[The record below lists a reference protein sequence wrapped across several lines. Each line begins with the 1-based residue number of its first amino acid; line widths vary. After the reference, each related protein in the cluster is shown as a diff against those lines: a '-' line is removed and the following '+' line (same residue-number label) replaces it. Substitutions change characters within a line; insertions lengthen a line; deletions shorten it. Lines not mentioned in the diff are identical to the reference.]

1 MNWGLSENEWKYL
14 LCNIISSGSNK
25 VLWCSPCTACF
36 CCRPVQAFKAFSLP
50 SVADGLM
57 RLFCHVQEFRTTWHS
72 ALRLWA
78 AARLRCRTASPVS
91 LFLPCYSAAF
101 TCWASRCHRI
111 TTLFDSVSAPVYGV
125 QNNLT
130 SPTPTTLSPT
140 AANTHIG
147 EALILYPVCPTS
159 PPTRAHGT
167 KKHPNT
173 LAHSFALS
181 LLNEDVFLSLHSLRR
196 AEERVWNE
204 HSRRWGHDEDNA
216 PAAGCEKDSRYLI
229 RRRSSLT
236 RMSRC
241 LCLTVRPS
249 SPTGDEASG
258 KDFKF
263 VLTEKENAPIKPTE
277 RLAVAKDTGKQ
288 FMSAAPASLPSNTN

>member
-1 MNWGLSENEWKYL
+1 MFSLS
-14 LCNIISSGSNK
+14 
-25 VLWCSPCTACF
+25 SPCTACF
-36 CCRPVQAFKAFSLP
+36 CCRPVQASEAFSLP
-50 SVADGLM
+50 SVADNDDKTNAAVLSRTGAQNNLTLGSPSVSGGPSPAQNGSSGEPFPAVSQ
-57 RLFCHVQEFRTTWHS
+57 RSVQ
-72 ALRLWA
+72 
-78 AARLRCRTASPVS
+78 
-91 LFLPCYSAAF
+91 
-101 TCWASRCHRI
+101 CWASCCHRI

-130 SPTPTTLSPT
+130 TPTAFSPT

-159 PPTRAHGT
+159 PPRRDT
-167 KKHPNT
+167 KKHPHT

-181 LLNEDVFLSLHSLRR
+181 LFNEDVFLSPHSLRR

-204 HSRRWGHDEDNA
+204 HRWGHEDNA
-216 PAAGCEKDSRYLI
+216 PAAGCEKDLRCLI
-229 RRRSSLT
+229 RHRSSLT

-277 RLAVAKDTGKQ
+277 RLVVVKDTGKQ
-288 FMSAAPASLPSNTN
+288 FMSAAPASLPGNTNWKSELYYLELNLKV